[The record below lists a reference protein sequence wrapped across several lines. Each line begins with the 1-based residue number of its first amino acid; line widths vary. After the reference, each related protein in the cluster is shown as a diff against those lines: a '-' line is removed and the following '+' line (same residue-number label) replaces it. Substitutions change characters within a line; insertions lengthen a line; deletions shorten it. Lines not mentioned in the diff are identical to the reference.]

1 MKKETP
7 IFPEESLLQ
16 AGVYQYGL
24 IDVSEIPFSPEVR
37 TMCTTCPS
45 YNHSWAC
52 PPAVG
57 EVAECRRTCLSY
69 EKMLVFSARYELEDS
84 FDYEGMQAGMRAFKK
99 VCDQVFQLA
108 QQHTERRL
116 LLSNE
121 GCFRCKTCTWPHA
134 PCRMPDRLF
143 PSIEGYGILVS
154 ELAGKAGVSYVN
166 GPNTVTYFGGLL
178 FSPNVNSAQNIQL

>member
-1 MKKETP
+1 MKKELP
-7 IFPEESLLQ
+7 IFSEDLLLQ

-24 IDVSEIPFSPEVR
+24 INVSDIPFSPEVR
-37 TMCTTCPS
+37 TMCAACPS

-57 EVAECRRTCLSY
+57 EVEDCRQICLSY
-69 EKMLVFSARYELEDS
+69 EKMLVFSARYQLEDS
-84 FDYEGMQAGMRAFKK
+84 FDYEGMQAGMRAFKE
-99 VCDQVFQLA
+99 VCDGVFQLA
-108 QQHTERRL
+108 RQHMERFL

-121 GCFRCKTCTWPHA
+121 GCFRCKICTWPHS

-154 ELAGKAGVSYVN
+154 ELAGKAGISYVN

-178 FSPNVNSAQNIQL
+178 FSKG

>member
-1 MKKETP
+1 MKKP
-7 IFPEESLLQ
+7 LSFLSRESLLQ

-24 IDVSEIPFSPEVR
+24 IDVQEIPFSSEVR
-37 TMCTTCPS
+37 VMCTACPS

-57 EVAECRRTCLSY
+57 EIDDCRQTCLSY

-84 FDYEGMQAGMRAFKK
+84 FDYEGMQAGMRAFKE
-99 VCDQVFQLA
+99 VCDKVFQLTH
-108 QQHTERRL
+108 QHEGRYL

-121 GCFRCKTCTWPHA
+121 GCFRCKQCTCPNA

-154 ELAGKAGVSYVN
+154 ELARKAKISYVN

-178 FSPNVNSAQNIQL
+178 F

>member
-1 MKKETP
+1 MKKEVP
-7 IFPEESLLQ
+7 LFSEEALLQ
-16 AGVYQYGL
+16 IGVYQYGV

-37 TMCTTCPS
+37 TMCMACPS
-45 YNHSWAC
+45 YDHSWAC

-57 EVAECRRTCLSY
+57 EVGDCRRTCLSY
-69 EKMLVFSARYELEDS
+69 KKILVFSARYELEDS
-84 FDYEGMQAGMRAFKK
+84 FDYEGMQAGMRAFKD
-99 VCDQVFQLA
+99 VCDKVFQLA
-108 QQHTERRL
+108 QQHIGQCL

-134 PCRMPDRLF
+134 PCRMPGRLF

-154 ELAGKAGVSYVN
+154 ELAGKAGISYVN

-178 FSPNVNSAQNIQL
+178 Y